1 MHDAHKPPTAAGAA
15 LFPLPA
21 KRINGILGALPY
33 SIGQPSGGRPKLTE
47 HSENHGSDEAAS
59 PARTASGSACDRLS
73 LAIALAAIFLFTITA
88 SAIMPH
94 LMRAWQGRAAPPD
107 LALTNALVLNVALII
122 FGWQRYKNLS
132 IQLAEHRAAEAEM
145 RRLAEID
152 HLTACLNR
160 RSFAVAASTAMASGN
175 IAESPLAAIVIDL
188 DNFKQVNDLNGHS
201 AGDAVLK
208 ATAKRIASLL
218 PPNALLSRLGG
229 DEFVCL
235 LPYRSAQ
242 PEAVDHFASRLI
254 ETVSAPVA
262 HRNLAI
268 EVTMSIGIASTV
280 SLTEDECAAGD
291 SQRLMHKADIA
302 MYHAKRKGKNRFE
315 WFEDAMESELRF
327 RNELETGIRKGM
339 ANGEFVPFYEQQID
353 LETGELTGFEMLA
366 RWISPELGVI
376 GPDIFIP
383 IAEDIGVIA
392 QMSEALIAQ
401 AFQDANEWDERLTLS
416 VNISPVQ
423 MRDPWFAQKILKLL
437 VTHRFAPQ
445 RLDIEITES
454 CLHENVGLVRSMIT
468 SLRNQGVHISLDDF
482 GTGYSSFSQLRSLP
496 FDRLKI
502 DRSFIGGL
510 RHEDDSK
517 QLVDAI
523 VSMSR
528 GLKLPVTAEGIEDE
542 TVRDMLRGMGSMKGQ
557 GYHYGMP
564 EPADA
569 VRERLEKSGL
579 MRGAGSEQLPVREPL
594 GASTENRNEG
604 AKAG

>member
-1 MHDAHKPPTAAGAA
+1 M
-15 LFPLPA
+15 
-21 KRINGILGALPY
+21 
-33 SIGQPSGGRPKLTE
+33 TE

-59 PARTASGSACDRLS
+59 PAPAVSGAECDRLS
-73 LAIALAAIFLFTITA
+73 LVIALAAIVLFTITA
-88 SAIMPH
+88 SAILPH
-94 LMRAWQGRAAPPD
+94 LVQAWKGHAAPPD
-107 LALTNALVLNVALII
+107 VALTNALVLNVALII
-122 FGWQRYKNLS
+122 FGWHRYRKLS
-132 IQLAEHRAAEAEM
+132 AQLAEHRAAEAQM

-160 RSFAVAASTAMASGN
+160 RSFAVAASAAMSGRN
-175 IAESPLAAIVIDL
+175 VADSPLAAIVIDL

-208 ATAKRIASLL
+208 ATARRIAALL
-218 PPNALLSRLGG
+218 PPNGLLSRLGG

-235 LPYRSAQ
+235 LPYRPAQ
-242 PEAVDHFASRLI
+242 PEAVDHFAARLI
-254 ETVSAPVA
+254 DTVSAPVQ

-268 EVTMSIGIASTV
+268 EVTMSIGIASTA
-280 SLTEDECAAGD
+280 SLSAEECAAGD

-339 ANGEFVPFYEQQID
+339 ANNEFVPFYEQQID

-383 IAEDIGVIA
+383 IAEDMGVIA
-392 QMSEALIAQ
+392 EMSETLMAQ

-517 QLVDAI
+517 QFVDAI

-542 TVRDMLRGMGSMKGQ
+542 TVRDVLRGMGSMKGQ

-569 VRERLEKSGL
+569 VRQRLEKSGL
-579 MRGAGSEQLPVREPL
+579 MRTAGSERLPACDFH
-594 GASTENRNEG
+594 GAAADSRNEG